1 MSPPPPTLPTQH
13 PWVPQ
18 SKQEKEDGSSCD
30 LLP

>member
-1 MSPPPPTLPTQH
+1 MSPPPHTLPTQH